1 MVGILLLGS
10 AVYAIAQ
17 ENITMTTYY
26 PSPRGVYDQLRARLY
41 QDFDA
46 IGPPNNYQLDLDA
59 TTTLNVLTLTGTLTL
74 PAGLASLNC
83 PPTGCVD
90 SPDIID
96 FNAGVPGSGIQTVD
110 LGDDAVTTAKIQ
122 NFNAGVPG
130 SGIQTVDLGDDA
142 VTSAKIQNDAV
153 QSVDIQNFNAGVPG
167 SGIQT
172 VDLGDDAVTT
182 AKILVTAGCTDVAT
196 AVQAVR
202 AAGAGVI
209 CDRPQAVYAP

>member
-1 MVGILLLGS
+1 MRTRLQAWMVGILLLGS

-110 LGDDAVTTAKIQ
+110 LGDDAVTTAKI
-122 NFNAGVPG
+122 
-130 SGIQTVDLGDDA
+130 
-142 VTSAKIQNDAV
+142 
-153 QSVDIQNFNAGVPG
+153 
-167 SGIQT
+167 
-172 VDLGDDAVTT
+172 
-182 AKILVTAGCTDVAT
+182 LVTAGCTDVAT